1 MVFSSDRGL
10 SPRPA
15 ESAPCG
21 SRSTRRTFFPRWAS
35 ADPKLI
41 TVVVFPTP
49 PFCWASAMILQ
60 AILRLP
66 EVASLSLLAR
76 QATGLLVK
84 RQVVFDHPPL
94 SFYRKPNLVC
104 SITL

>member
-1 MVFSSDRGL
+1 DRGF

-35 ADPKLI
+35 ADPRLI

-84 RQVVFDHPPL
+84 KQAVCQASGLHC
-94 SFYRKPNLVC
+94 YRRRGGRRGKFP
-104 SITL
+104 